1 MKNNPES
8 FLLPSRFKMLGL
20 STAAVAILAI
30 AVSFLFA
37 EEIGIDKGILLN
49 IGKLLFLFGLLF
61 ASFSKEKKESLH
73 LKKLRLKN
81 LTSAII
87 FGSVMTGLDLL
98 WKLVYRSDLETKSGY
113 EILVMILIYYLLL
126 FNFNKPKKTE
136 SSDA

>member
-8 FLLPSRFKMLGL
+8 FLLPKRFKMLGL
-20 STAAVAILAI
+20 STAIVAILAI

-37 EEIGIDKGILLN
+37 EQIGIDRSILLN

-61 ASFSKEKKESLH
+61 LSFSKEKEESPR

-81 LTSAII
+81 LTAAII
-87 FGSVMTGLDLL
+87 FGSVMTALDLL
-98 WKLVYRSDLETKSGY
+98 WNLVYRSDLEPKSGY
-113 EILVMILIYYLLL
+113 EILVMILVYYLVL

-136 SSDA
+136 STNP